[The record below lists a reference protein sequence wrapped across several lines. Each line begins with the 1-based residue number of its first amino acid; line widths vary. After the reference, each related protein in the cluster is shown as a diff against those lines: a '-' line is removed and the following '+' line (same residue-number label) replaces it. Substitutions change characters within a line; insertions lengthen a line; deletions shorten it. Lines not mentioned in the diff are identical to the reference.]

1 MLHMRGKMRIHI
13 MAIAAITAMVTL
25 MYVLFGPTTP
35 KTQETVFAGNNYV
48 QISSATWGMNCN
60 PNINHAIERARIERA
75 QLPPEKRDSI
85 PIPKHITRN
94 NALTY
99 ISTLCNGK
107 AICAFLTEADVIKFD
122 PIYSCFKDL
131 EISYRCYDIDRL
143 RHAKFRQG
151 EMTRLDCSNVK

>member
-1 MLHMRGKMRIHI
+1 MRGKMRIHL
-13 MAIAAITAMVTL
+13 MAIGAITTMVTL
-25 MYVLFGPTTP
+25 MYVLFGPTTQ
-35 KTQETVFAGNNYV
+35 KSQEAVFAGSDYV

-60 PNINHAIERARIERA
+60 PHVKHEIERARIERTK
-75 QLPPEKRDSI
+75 LPFSKRDTI

-107 AICAFLTEADVIKFD
+107 AICTFLTEADIIKFD
-122 PIYSCFKDL
+122 PIHSCFKEL

-151 EMTRLDCSNVK
+151 EVTRLDCSTAR